1 MMLQSAS
8 SKCHVSSRWWLVV
21 IWMLAIPGIRPVVHE
36 HREVPSSAA
45 DAVRLE
51 QHLSA
56 FEHDSSGPQD
66 EAHVHWVISF
76 DGSLLGPFPDGTSL
90 HGPALNGWDS
100 QSEEGGCQVA
110 LELEG
115 VQDRFSDR
123 SLVDSVLSHKH
134 CMTSLK
140 DRPADACESQALY
153 CIARL

>member
-8 SKCHVSSRWWLVV
+8 SKNRVSSRWWLVV

-36 HREVPSSAA
+36 HREVPSNAVE
-45 DAVRLE
+45 AVRLE

-56 FEHDSSGPQD
+56 FEHDSSGAQD

-76 DGSLLGPFPDGTSL
+76 DGSLMGPFPDGTAL

-100 QSEEGGCQVA
+100 QSEYGIDLVVLDLGGGQ
-110 LELEG
+110 G
-115 VQDRFSDR
+115 RFSE
-123 SLVDSVLSHKH
+123 SLLVDSLLSFKH
-134 CMTSLK
+134 CLSAFN

-153 CIARL
+153 CVARL

>member
-8 SKCHVSSRWWLVV
+8 SKSRVSSRWWLVV

-56 FEHDSSGPQD
+56 FEHDSSASQD
-66 EAHVHWVISF
+66 EAHFHWVISF
-76 DGSLLGPFPDGTSL
+76 DGALMGPFPDGTAL

-100 QSEEGGCQVA
+100 QSEEGGCLVA
-110 LELEG
+110 LVLG
-115 VQDRFSDR
+115 GGQDRFSES
-123 SLVDSVLSHKH
+123 SLADSRLSFKH
-134 CMTSLK
+134 CLSAFN
-140 DRPADACESQALY
+140 DRTADACESQALY
-153 CIARL
+153 CVARL